1 MTPQLFA
8 RLSSHPEE
16 DVRKQLESILVM
28 LAKQSPWS
36 IIYPTLV
43 DINTSEED
51 PSEELQHILACLVSD
66 RGIFVMINM
75 FV

>member
-1 MTPQLFA
+1 MTPQIFA

-16 DVRKQLESILVM
+16 DVRKQLESILAM

-43 DINTSEED
+43 DINASEED
-51 PSEELQHILACLVSD
+51 PSEELQRICSLKGVLCS
-66 RGIFVMINM
+66 VMS
-75 FV
+75 FK